1 MCHLYFG
8 LHWVCV
14 AVCGLSLV
22 VVSGVCSLGA
32 LFGLLTVCSS
42 CCGAR
47 ALGGWGLSGHGTGLS
62 CSIEAFRIF
71 LDLGLSLSSLY
82 WQADS

>member
-22 VVSGVCSLGA
+22 VVSGVCAVWASHCVAPLVVEH
-32 LFGLLTVCSS
+32 GL
-42 CCGAR
+42 
-47 ALGGWGLSGHGTGLS
+47 
-62 CSIEAFRIF
+62 
-71 LDLGLSLSSLY
+71 
-82 WQADS
+82 

>member
-1 MCHLYFG
+1 MCHVYFG

-32 LFGLLTVCSS
+32 LFGLLTVWLLLLWSTGS
-42 CCGAR
+42 RGLGAQWSWHR
-47 ALGGWGLSGHGTGLS
+47 A
-62 CSIEAFRIF
+62 
-71 LDLGLSLSSLY
+71 
-82 WQADS
+82 